1 MLLRGAH
8 VAALLSLFG
17 TLVFLAVLLPAEAD
31 RRLRA
36 RLGWFAM
43 GSACGALALGIAWFL
58 AEAAVVAGAAGI
70 VGAIRNVPA
79 LVAYLLFGQL
89 LLGRLVL
96 LAVALGLLAVRMRG
110 AALVL
115 SAIALGIQPFLAHAG
130 QMAGGL
136 GATLVGAE
144 LVHLAAAGMWL
155 GGLVPLLLCL
165 MALPRPPAVRMLRR
179 FTTVGLAAVLAI
191 AASGVLQAWVL
202 AGGPA
207 GIIGTAYGRIVLLKV
222 ALFALALVFATL
234 NGLVLTGRLARPG
247 PTGARRALQ
256 RSVSMEVALGCAIV
270 LVAGWLAS
278 TAPGAMA
285 HP

>member
-8 VAALLSLFG
+8 VAGLLSLFG
-17 TLVFLAVLLPAEAD
+17 TLVFMAVLLPAEAD
-31 RRLRA
+31 RRLQA
-36 RLGWFAM
+36 RLLRFAT
-43 GSACGALALGIAWFL
+43 GSAGGALALGIAWFL
-58 AEAAVVAGAAGI
+58 GEAAAVAGASGVA
-70 VGAIRNVPA
+70 GAIRNVPA

-96 LAVALGLLAVRMRG
+96 LALALGLLVLRMRG
-110 AALVL
+110 AALLL
-115 SAIALGIQPFLAHAG
+115 SAIALGIQPILAHAG

-136 GATLVGAE
+136 GDTLVGAE
-144 LVHLAAAGMWL
+144 LVHLAAAGTWL
-155 GGLVPLLLCL
+155 GGLVPLLICL

-207 GIIGTAYGRIVLLKV
+207 GIIGTTYGRIVLLKV
-222 ALFALALVFATL
+222 ALFALALVFAAL
-234 NGLVLTGRLARPG
+234 NGLVLTGRLARPA
-247 PTGARRALQ
+247 PAGARRGLR
-256 RSVSMEVALGCAIV
+256 RSITIETVLGCAIV
-270 LVAGWLAS
+270 LVAAWLAS